1 MCGKDGTQRGVYKLK
16 GKHERGIGE
25 KERKRKKNKRLKV
38 ERRKGEE
45 KNGFVLVTR
54 ERYTGIN

>member
-1 MCGKDGTQRGVYKLK
+1 MK
-16 GKHERGIGE
+16 EEWE

-45 KNGFVLVTR
+45 KKGFVLVTR
-54 ERYTGIN
+54 EKYPGYQLKNLERS